1 MSHLP
6 KGFSAVTVYLLLE
19 DPDGFLEFARAG
31 LGATERFIGR
41 DDNGRMTHGEISIEG
56 CVIELGQPGGDF
68 QPSRTSLHIF
78 VEDPDA
84 AVDRAVA
91 AGATLLY
98 AVTDHEYGERSGGVA
113 DAWGN
118 QYYFARVIDHAKRS
132 PNA

>member
-84 AVDRAVA
+84 VVDRAVA

-98 AVTDHEYGERSGGVA
+98 AVTDHDYGERSGGVA